1 MVNKIKINGHQIA
14 NDEQVRIV
22 FTISN
27 NDIKSFTELVFEK
40 EGETMQSIQR
50 KIRHFASTMRESTKK

>member
-1 MVNKIKINGHQIA
+1 MESKIKLNAHQVASDTQI
-14 NDEQVRIV
+14 RIV

-40 EGETMQSIQR
+40 EGETMSSVQR
-50 KIRHFASTMRESTKK
+50 KVRHFASTMREATKK